1 VLLVSALLGVPTPS
15 AGASSWAVAVAA
27 GSAANAVAGAL
38 VAPTG
43 VTGTCG
49 NGQNKTSV
57 VVTWT
62 GAAHAA
68 TYTIMQSTTSAT
80 SGYSTAASGVAGL
93 SWTSPAGSSGTTYWY
108 EVVTVA
114 GNWSS
119 GASSATAAHTIGT
132 NSCS

>member
-1 VLLVSALLGVPTPS
+1 
-15 AGASSWAVAVAA
+15 
-27 GSAANAVAGAL
+27 VAGVL

-62 GAAHAA
+62 GAAHA
-68 TYTIMQSTTSAT
+68 TSYTIMQSTTSAT
-80 SGYSTAASGVAGL
+80 TGYSTAASGVTGL

-108 EVVTVA
+108 EVVAVA
-114 GNWSS
+114 GSWSS
-119 GASSATAAHTIGT
+119 GASSASAAHTIGS